1 VVDAAPTVTTPII
14 TGTAQEG
21 QTLTATA
28 AAANDSDATVAYQWQ
43 QNISGTWTNIS
54 GATGL
59 SYTVT
64 EANEGRTLRVV
75 ATSSDPD
82 GAGTTATS
90 VATAAVTDISPTLTV
105 SGGTGGREPKNTNLA
120 ANVTNVE
127 TGATITYQW
136 QYSTN
141 NTSWTAITGATNST
155 YKVAPALANDFFRVV
170 VAYTDDEGTQTLTSA
185 DAAEP
190 PVLTVKNATAN
201 ETATSIPLSIT
212 DTTVDNDDTLLPV
225 TISGVPTNWTLSDSL
240 SAPTNLGNGTWTV
253 APDAL
258 ASLVILPPAGG
269 FNQGTVV
276 LTVTASNLDTDGT
289 ETETLST
296 SSSLTVTIH
305 PGSTPIRGPNDPS
318 FISSNDALGNA
329 TIGDG
334 GRLELGAGA
343 SPDILFAGSN
353 GMLAI
358 DRSQNF
364 TGHIA
369 GFGDQDGIDLSDIDF
384 GSNATLGYMANA
396 ANSGGMLTVTDGVH
410 TSNLALLGQYAASS
424 FAMVSDGHG
433 GTLITEP
440 PSSQQSLLT
449 QPHA

>member
-1 VVDAAPTVTTPII
+1 
-14 TGTAQEG
+14 
-21 QTLTATA
+21 
-28 AAANDSDATVAYQWQ
+28 
-43 QNISGTWTNIS
+43 
-54 GATGL
+54 
-59 SYTVT
+59 
-64 EANEGRTLRVV
+64 
-75 ATSSDPD
+75 
-82 GAGTTATS
+82 
-90 VATAAVTDISPTLTV
+90 
-105 SGGTGGREPKNTNLA
+105 
-120 ANVTNVE
+120 
-127 TGATITYQW
+127 
-136 QYSTN
+136 
-141 NTSWTAITGATNST
+141 
-155 YKVAPALANDFFRVV
+155 
-170 VAYTDDEGTQTLTSA
+170 
-185 DAAEP
+185 
-190 PVLTVKNATAN
+190 
-201 ETATSIPLSIT
+201 LSIT

-305 PGSTPIRGPNDPS
+305 PGSTPIGGPNDPS